1 MRQKRR
7 ERRRREKEG
16 KKRERE
22 EKQRVELVSNRGVKL
37 GFISTAVLNQV
48 SGRNRLTTMQAHFWL
63 KILLQRFFKKF
74 TTCKEFWYLKKKKFK
89 LILKLRYKITIFF
102 GFLILLNI

>member
-1 MRQKRR
+1 MVEREILRQKRR
-7 ERRRREKEG
+7 ERRKREKEG

-48 SGRNRLTTMQAHFWL
+48 SGRNRLTTMHYAGPFL
-63 KILLQRFFKKF
+63 VKNTPSEIFKKLRK
-74 TTCKEFWYLKKKKFK
+74 CKEFCYF
-89 LILKLRYKITIFF
+89 
-102 GFLILLNI
+102 